1 MEWYEDIKQVVLT
14 TVGFIAAGLLTGL
27 WWVVRTFFTDHG
39 RINKLEESLKISRD
53 EHVAHRE
60 EIKDVLKV
68 WHDEVRHD
76 FDNVNKTLSS
86 IQEFLRK

>member
-1 MEWYEDIKQVVLT
+1 MDWLGKIEQVALT
-14 TVGFIAAGLLTGL
+14 AAGFIVAGLLTGA
-27 WWVVRTFFTDHG
+27 WWVIRTFFTDHG
-39 RINKLEESLKISRD
+39 RINKLEESLKASRD

-60 EIKDVLKV
+60 EIKDALKI
-68 WHDEVRHD
+68 WHEEVRHD